1 MRKRLIISMLLF
13 TLIGTVMLSAQ
24 FGFRMTSTEVRDL
37 IRKDKLDLFLI
48 PIMQEYDID
57 CWITL
62 TRDPCDDMTNVIYER
77 NLQLDP
83 IVEYIGG
90 ESVTVPAAL
99 IFTSGGDR
107 IAIVGQRDAKAV
119 ADTGIYKK
127 IIPYTYNRMQGHEG
141 FLRELGKTVKR
152 LNPKKIGLNFSEE
165 EGVADGLTLGMKKMF
180 DKAVGP
186 KLAAK
191 AVSAE
196 KIVISI
202 WNRKTPAEIHLIEKS
217 SRLSAEITNEALRTI
232 VPGKTTAR
240 DLYLQIRRRLKE
252 EGMDLGWQGFRCPTV
267 SLGTFSLGKPPS
279 DKVVERGDLVVI
291 NSGFCVEGHMS
302 DVNKIA
308 YVLREEETEPPEAI
322 KRIFATGLESTR
334 AGVAKIRPGATGFEV
349 DKAARDVVT
358 KAGYN
363 EYPHA
368 TGHTTGL
375 WIHGLGIILGPEWK
389 AYGSKIHMKMHKDDI
404 YAVEPSIRIP
414 SDTQDGSIRIHFQEM
429 VIVEEDGARYL
440 TEPVTELMLIK

>member
-1 MRKRLIISMLLF
+1 MKKRLPVWAVLF
-13 TLIGTVMLSAQ
+13 TLLGTITLSAQ
-24 FGFRMTSTEVRDL
+24 FGFRLTSTEVRDL

-62 TRDPCDDMTNVIYER
+62 TRDPCDDMTNVIYDR
-77 NLQLDP
+77 NIQLDP

-90 ESVTVPAAL
+90 ESVTVPAAF
-99 IFTSGGDR
+99 IFTTGGER
-107 IAIVGQRDAKAV
+107 IAIVGRRDAKAV
-119 ADTGIYKK
+119 ADTGIYKQV
-127 IIPYTYNRMQGHEG
+127 IPYAYNRMQGHEG
-141 FLRELGKTVKR
+141 FLKELGKTVKR
-152 LNPKKIGLNFSEE
+152 LDPKRIGLNFSEE
-165 EGVADGLTLGMKKMF
+165 EGVADGLTMGMKRMF

-196 KIVISI
+196 KIIISI

-217 SRLSAEITNEALRTI
+217 SRLSAEITNEALRMI
-232 VPGKTTAR
+232 VPEKTTAR
-240 DLYLQIRRRLKE
+240 DIFNYIRRRLKE
-252 EGMDLGWQGFRCPTV
+252 EGMDLGWQGFRCPIV

-279 DKVVERGDLVVI
+279 DKIVERGDLVVI

-308 YVLREEETEPPEAI
+308 YVLREGESEPPESI

-358 KAGYN
+358 KAGYQ
-363 EYPHA
+363 EYGHA

-375 WIHGLGIILGPEWK
+375 WIHGLGIILGPDWK
-389 AYGSKIHMKMHKDDI
+389 AYGSKVHMKMHKDDI

-414 SDTQDGSIRIHFQEM
+414 SDAGDGSIRIHFQEM